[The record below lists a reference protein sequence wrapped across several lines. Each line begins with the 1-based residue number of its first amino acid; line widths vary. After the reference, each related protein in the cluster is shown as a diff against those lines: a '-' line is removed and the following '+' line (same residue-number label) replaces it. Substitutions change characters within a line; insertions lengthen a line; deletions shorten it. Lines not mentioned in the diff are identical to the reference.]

1 MFYRILQ
8 VCFTTLGLFLL
19 LTLKAQAF
27 IFFSSDEAIEKQD
40 VYFHEPCQQFNS
52 DQLGVVVQRDCDQQ
66 DPPLALHQSLI
77 PLLELDQKLTKL
89 EVEQELLNDLSSFVE
104 KKVDE
109 NLESLEFIR
118 SCLRDSL
125 RKRALHEDCTHAL
138 SKVRASTQNGLPLL
152 REHMALMDF
161 AQPLAQHERN
171 SRRPGFQVRYYQEQI
186 SHPHSSLRIERL
198 TEEEKERVEQYVQK
212 FTEQSTN
219 AWYEKKMGTTRCLK
233 TTESGEYFFDGPS
246 CERVMRSQLAHHI
259 NNDFKFAR
267 EQHQKDYASL
277 LKAAPHLAHIPQ
289 SSFSSQEQ
297 MDEALLKSFDEMNKE
312 ISEDRRNLD
321 LEDSSSRASLFKY
334 PSLVNSYF
342 AQKSPLKESFCS
354 VGQDLHEKYGPG
366 GWRDLAFDVGV
377 GLAALAG
384 GVVCAFT
391 AGIGC
396 ALGVAV
402 LSEGYYLVDSS
413 LNLHNSE
420 VMMQMQLI
428 DSQEVEDARDR
439 RNMALLFAPLSFTG
453 FHSAQALNRQGL
465 TNITLSQSR
474 VLRRDVDLLKSEYVH
489 FQAATPAQN
498 RAWINSARSAKAKL
512 YFDVENAAMKRL
524 NDTLGDKNFV
534 TAATNYH
541 KKIFQ
546 DKLQRLK
553 EKYPN
558 LEFQLYSDFKSLRL
572 SFEGEIPKDLT
583 SDLNKIFEETNAE
596 FSSNLKQMNG
606 VDLGQEDPAH
616 WFNAGLG
623 TSADQAGLAS
633 RFART
638 AHRDWSKGQP
648 VIDYD
653 QIKQQL
659 SQGLRDVEGQRSQ
672 LFESLPTAERS
683 KIFNLRPAGEKPV
696 LRLEVIELLRKNA
709 HTPAGELR
717 SLFQQRFNAQ
727 LTTEHAQTI
736 QDYLKG
742 VDQFS
747 PGLWQEQ
754 RVVANLDE
762 ASFGGLSVDFKGLGA
777 KNLQQL
783 SKDLSQNSDNID
795 QAIVAARGGEEVV
808 TQLLQSEKINYQ
820 NLVEKGLAKHGAN
833 PTNVCSGDD
842 CVSVLDRAIDIN
854 GQKDIVAHF
863 STAAKPSD
871 YRLSFIPPGVRPEHR
886 THLAVHGELI
896 EKELRKKVSGFGDGL
911 ISPAVLDRVNFAVV
925 MPNELGRGNVQL
937 LTGVA
942 TDVTLSPA
950 QQRLLQQKFEEA
962 LRTLNQE
969 LSEGA
974 NSTVRY
980 QPEAVE
986 IVRPSP

>member
-1 MFYRILQ
+1 M
-8 VCFTTLGLFLL
+8 
-19 LTLKAQAF
+19 TLKAHAF

-40 VYFHEPCQQFNS
+40 VYFHEPCQKFNS

-66 DPPLALHQSLI
+66 QRPIALHQSLI

-89 EVEQELLNDLSSFVE
+89 EVEQELLNDLSAFVE
-104 KKVDE
+104 KKVDD
-109 NLESLEFIR
+109 NLKSLDFIR

-125 RKRALHEDCTHAL
+125 RKRALHEDCLQAL
-138 SKVRASTQNGLPLL
+138 NKVRSSTQNGLPLL

-161 AQPLAQHERN
+161 PQPLAMHERN

-186 SHPHSSLRIERL
+186 DHPHSSLRVERL
-198 TEEEKERVEQYVQK
+198 TEEEKQRVEQYVER
-212 FTEQSTN
+212 FTQQSTES
-219 AWYEKKMGTTRCLK
+219 WYQKKMGSTRCLK
-233 TTESGEYFFDGPS
+233 MSESGEYFFDGPS
-246 CERVMRSQLAHHI
+246 CERVMKSQLAHHI
-259 NNDFKFAR
+259 NNDFKVAR
-267 EQHQKDYASL
+267 EHHQKDYASL
-277 LKAAPHLAHIPQ
+277 LKAAPHLAYLPQ
-289 SSFSSQEQ
+289 SGFSSEEQ
-297 MDEALLKSFDEMNKE
+297 MDEALLKSFDEMYKE
-312 ISEDRRNLD
+312 ISEDRSNLD
-321 LEDSSSRASLFKY
+321 LEDSSSKASLFKY

-342 AQKSPLKESFCS
+342 AQKSPLEESFCS
-354 VGQDLHEKYGPG
+354 VGHDLHEKYGPG
-366 GWRDLAFDVGV
+366 GWRDLAFDVAV

-384 GVVCAFT
+384 GVICAFT

-396 ALGVAV
+396 AVGVAV
-402 LSEGYYLVDSS
+402 LSEGYYLADSS

-453 FHSAQALNRQGL
+453 FHSVQALSRHSVAS
-465 TNITLSQSR
+465 ISLSQSR
-474 VLRRDVDLLKSEYVH
+474 VLRRDVDLLKAEYVH
-489 FQAATPAQN
+489 FQAATPTQN
-498 RAWINSARSAKAKL
+498 RAWINSARSGEAKL
-512 YFDVENAAMKRL
+512 YFDVENAAIKRL

-546 DKLQRLK
+546 EKLAVLK
-553 EKYPN
+553 EKYPTLSYN
-558 LEFQLYSDFKSLRL
+558 LYSDFKSMRL
-572 SFEGEIPKDLT
+572 SFEGDIPKELNA
-583 SDLNKIFEETNAE
+583 DLNKIFEETNAE
-596 FSSNLKQMNG
+596 FSASLKQMNG

-648 VIDYD
+648 VIDYH

-659 SQGLRDVEGQRSQ
+659 SQGLRDVESQRSQ
-672 LFESLPTAERS
+672 LFEALPAVQRG
-683 KIFNLRPAGEKPV
+683 KIFQVGQVGEKPI

-709 HTPAGELR
+709 HTSADDLMG
-717 SLFQQRFNAQ
+717 LFQKSFNADISSDQ
-727 LTTEHAQTI
+727 AKNI

-762 ASFGGLSVDFKGLGA
+762 ATFGGLSVDFKGLGA

-783 SKDLSQNSDNID
+783 SRDLSQNSDNID
-795 QAIVAARGGEEVV
+795 QAIVAARGGEDVV
-808 TQLLQSEKINYQ
+808 TQLLQAEKINYQ

-833 PTNVCSGDD
+833 PTNACSGDD

-896 EKELRKKVSGFGDGL
+896 EKELRKKVSGFGEGL
-911 ISPAVLDRVNFAVV
+911 ISPEVLDRVNFAVV

-942 TDVTLSPA
+942 TDVTFSPA

-974 NSTVRY
+974 NSSVRY